1 MPPPSFF
8 FLEMKMAVVFYLRTA
23 TACRWLFRFVS
34 RACSR
39 ACLRA
44 SVLKSCIDLRTSR
57 LFLST
62 FLLVFCFSPLKSYSQ
77 DKSPKAGLSPKYE
90 SCKGTDLSQL
100 EDPSSKTEADFC
112 IGCAFNKVKNF
123 LGITD
128 IQKSLSPKD
137 IEHAGEFRKKLQK
150 RVIGQI
156 SARIFQ
162 MKKLKACVDF
172 DGRWFPGWNTL
183 KAEDKTALKQQ
194 CQEQTNQL
202 KSAVKSRWSDM
213 RVHLSL
219 SAPRLRE
226 DRVIADRKT
235 WFNSTPSHGM
245 SEFASSLSPLTKAE
259 KKAAEE
265 KYIEALAE
273 AGAKL
278 NISIEVM
285 TRAGAKLNMSPEV
298 LRHRLSNKLPL
309 ELSGQDMRR
318 LKWEEQ
324 KFRKESRKK
333 YLKQVGE
340 LPILAY
346 LNKSPPTGK
355 ELAKAIDKMEAQL
368 QTMLEKVEAKDVDL
382 GLLLSFNPLVEE
394 LLKEDKRYCLVAEA
408 GRIEAEGDDRF
419 ENYAL
424 LGASLLSAVPCFAG
438 GVVGRLFC
446 FGGESLVGVKGYE
459 LAKEGMEAS
468 LGRVLTGKDYEKISN
483 LEGRQRELFLEK
495 LFLPLAVWGGAGPLL
510 RSVKRTMTGPKPTA
524 GTETKHGGTKPAGT
538 DTKLA
543 KTGAK
548 TIVMLSDKQA
558 RKYARSLPKH
568 ERNDYMR
575 ARQMEAWAQGIQ
587 KPFEDKGFHFVE
599 RTFKNPKLSDHIFFG
614 TPRTIIHRTAPS
626 AENLRLRRKYNPRIE
641 AYVLRSNNLRVFV
654 ARNWDNTSGLQS
666 DMPPEFSVIDVDM
679 EEVFKNIPDFARAKF
694 SPTVKV
700 YISESGEIVM
710 EKSFRRTTVRDTEG
724 RRVLNEFWYDE
735 NSGFKLAQK
744 RVRTKEF
751 EEGEELRTAL
761 PGNQLTT
768 EDIVKRVMDQ
778 ERNMPL
784 DIALNSGESMSVKIS
799 DVHQIP
805 PGKISQIKTTWDS
818 QNLNFIFEELNAKQT
833 AKVTPEQM
841 HFIEPH
847 HIRPDQAKILDEEQ
861 VQGMKYIKVS
871 LKSLDP
877 ATFTVLMEKFS
888 PKQISDISPDT
899 FKRAPDW
906 PGRLKTRHHVNAVTH
921 EQLKEQSDE
930 TLRDFYSRHFFK
942 MEDRVMQELRSLR
955 PESFWKDVK
964 VRATIRYQDGDW
976 TKPAVV
982 E

>member
-1 MPPPSFF
+1 
-8 FLEMKMAVVFYLRTA
+8 MAVVFYLRIPK
-23 TACRWLFRFVS
+23 ACRWLFRSWFLSFS
-34 RACSR
+34 RALLSPDR
-39 ACLRA
+39 YIVSFILRI
-44 SVLKSCIDLRTSR
+44 LKGCIDLRTSR

-137 IEHAGEFRKKLQK
+137 IEHAGEFRQTLQK

-194 CQEQTNQL
+194 CQEQTSEL

-245 SEFASSLSPLTKAE
+245 SEFASSLTPLTKAE

-333 YLKQVGE
+333 YLQKVGE

-355 ELAKAIDKMEAQL
+355 ELAKAIDKMETQL

-524 GTETKHGGTKPAGT
+524 GTDTKPVA
-538 DTKLA
+538 
-543 KTGAK
+543 
-548 TIVMLSDKQA
+548 MLSQTKAQ
-558 RKYARSLPKH
+558 KYAKSLPAH
-568 ERNDYMR
+568 ERKDYVS
-575 ARQMEAWAQGIQ
+575 ARQIEAWAQGGH
-587 KPFEDKGFHFVE
+587 KPFKDKGIHFVE
-599 RTFKNPKLSDHIFFG
+599 RTFKNPNQADHKFSG
-614 TPRTIIHRTAPS
+614 SPRTIIHKTAPS

-641 AYVLRSNNLRVFV
+641 AFISSDNKVYILRKWQNH
-654 ARNWDNTSGLQS
+654 SGLGEN
-666 DMPPEFSVIDVDM
+666 MPPEFSVIDVDM
-679 EEVFKNIPDFARAKF
+679 EEVFKNIPESMREKF
-694 SPTVKV
+694 SPKVTV
-700 YISESGEIVM
+700 YINESGEIVV
-710 EKSFRRTTVRDTEG
+710 EKRFNRTYNTNAKGDKT
-724 RRVLNEFWYDE
+724 LSEFWHDE
-735 NSGFKLAQK
+735 EAGFKLAQK
-744 RVRTKEF
+744 KVKTKEF
-751 EEGEELRTAL
+751 KEGEELRTAL

-768 EDIVKRVMDQ
+768 EDMVKRARDQ

-805 PGKISQIKTTWDS
+805 PDKISQIKATWDS
-818 QNLNFIFEELNAKQT
+818 QNLNFIFGELNAKQT

-841 HFIEPH
+841 KFIESH
-847 HIRPDQAKILDEEQ
+847 YIRPDQAKILREVQ
-861 VQGMKYIKVS
+861 VRGLREYNIESFQ
-871 LKSLDP
+871 DP
-877 ATFTVLMEKFS
+877 AVITALMDKFS
-888 PKQISDISPDT
+888 PKQISEISPYSLQNV
-899 FKRAPDW
+899 PDW
-906 PGRLKTRHHVNAVTH
+906 PSRLKNRDYVNAVTRG
-921 EQLKEQSDE
+921 QLERSSDD
-930 TLRDFYSRHFFK
+930 TLRDFYSLHFFK

-982 E
+982 VE

>member
-1 MPPPSFF
+1 MHSLFAVI
-8 FLEMKMAVVFYLRTA
+8 FL
-23 TACRWLFRFVS
+23 
-34 RACSR
+34 
-39 ACLRA
+39 
-44 SVLKSCIDLRTSR
+44 VL
-57 LFLST
+57 
-62 FLLVFCFSPLKSYSQ
+62 FCFSPLKSYSQ

-100 EDPSSKTEADFC
+100 EDSSSKTEADFC

-137 IEHAGEFRKKLQK
+137 IEHAGEFRQKLQK

-172 DGRWFPGWNTL
+172 NSRWFPGWNIL

-194 CQEQTNQL
+194 CQEQTSEL

-265 KYIEALAE
+265 KYIEALA
-273 AGAKL
+273 KTK
-278 NISIEVM
+278 II
-285 TRAGAKLNMSPEV
+285 SPEV

-318 LKWEEQ
+318 LKWEER

-333 YLKQVGE
+333 YLQKVGE

-368 QTMLEKVEAKDVDL
+368 QSMLEKVEAKDVDL

-438 GVVGRLFC
+438 GVVGRFFC

-524 GTETKHGGTKPAGT
+524 GTDTKPAGTKPAGT
-538 DTKLA
+538 DTKLT

-558 RKYARSLPKH
+558 RKYARSLPRH

-575 ARQMEAWAQGIQ
+575 ARQIEAWAQGGH
-587 KPFEDKGFHFVE
+587 KPFKDKGIHFVE
-599 RTFKNPKLSDHIFFG
+599 RTFKNPNQADHKFSG
-614 TPRTIIHRTAPS
+614 SPRTIIHKTAPS

-641 AYVLRSNNLRVFV
+641 AFISSDNKVYILRKWQNH
-654 ARNWDNTSGLQS
+654 SGLGEN
-666 DMPPEFSVIDVDM
+666 MPPEFSVIDVDM
-679 EEVFKNIPDFARAKF
+679 EEVFKNIPESMREKF
-694 SPTVKV
+694 SPKVTV
-700 YISESGEIVM
+700 YINESGEIVV
-710 EKSFRRTTVRDTEG
+710 EKRFNRTYNTNAKGDKT
-724 RRVLNEFWYDE
+724 LSEFWHDE
-735 NSGFKLAQK
+735 EAGFKLAQK
-744 RVRTKEF
+744 KVKTKEF
-751 EEGEELRTAL
+751 KEGEELRTAL

-768 EDIVKRVMDQ
+768 EDMVKHVIDQ

-784 DIALNSGESMSVKIS
+784 DIALNSGESMSVTINN
-799 DVHQIP
+799 VHQIP

-847 HIRPDQAKILDEEQ
+847 HIRPDQAKILREVQ
-861 VQGMKYIKVS
+861 VRGLSEHTIGSFQ
-871 LKSLDP
+871 DP
-877 ATFTVLMEKFS
+877 ATLRALIEKFS
-888 PKQISDISPDT
+888 PKQISKISPSSLQDV
-899 FKRAPDW
+899 PDW
-906 PGRLKTRHHVNAVTH
+906 PSRLKNRDQVNAVTRH
-921 EQLKEQSDE
+921 QLEKQSDE
-930 TLRDFYSRHFFK
+930 TLTDFYSRHFHNMNYDTK
-942 MEDRVMQELRSLR
+942 EALR
-955 PESFWKDVK
+955 PLRPDSFWESIKK
-964 VRATIRYQDGDW
+964 WHHQ
-976 TKPAVV
+976 KPA
-982 E
+982 ED

>member
-1 MPPPSFF
+1 MVFKLQRALLSPDRYIVSFI
-8 FLEMKMAVVFYLRTA
+8 LRI
-23 TACRWLFRFVS
+23 
-34 RACSR
+34 
-39 ACLRA
+39 
-44 SVLKSCIDLRTSR
+44 LKGCIDLRTSR

-77 DKSPKAGLSPKYE
+77 EKSPKAGLSPKYE

-100 EDPSSKTEADFC
+100 EDSSSKTEADFC

-137 IEHAGEFRKKLQK
+137 IEHAGEFRKTLQK

-162 MKKLKACVDF
+162 MKKLRACVDF
-172 DGRWFPGWNTL
+172 NSRWFPGWNTL

-194 CQEQTNQL
+194 CQEQTSEL

-245 SEFASSLSPLTKAE
+245 SEFASSLTPLTKAE

-265 KYIEALAE
+265 KYIEALA
-273 AGAKL
+273 KTK
-278 NISIEVM
+278 II
-285 TRAGAKLNMSPEV
+285 SPEV

-318 LKWEEQ
+318 LKWEER

-333 YLKQVGE
+333 YLQKVGE

-346 LNKSPPTGK
+346 LNNSPPSNK

-368 QTMLEKVEAKDVDL
+368 QSMLEKVEAKDVDL

-438 GVVGRLFC
+438 GVVGRFFC

-510 RSVKRTMTGPKPTA
+510 KSVKRTMTGPKPTA
-524 GTETKHGGTKPAGT
+524 GTDTKPAGTKPAGT
-538 DTKLA
+538 DTKFA
-543 KTGAK
+543 QTGAK

-575 ARQMEAWAQGIQ
+575 SRQMEAWAQGIQ

-599 RTFKNPKLSDHIFFG
+599 RTFKNPDVGEHMILGS
-614 TPRTIIHRTAPS
+614 PRTIIHRTAPS
-626 AENLRLRRKYNPRIE
+626 AENLRLRRKYNPRIQ
-641 AYVLRSNNLRVFV
+641 ATITRDLRVHV
-654 ARNWDNTSGLQS
+654 SRHWDNTSTLSS

-679 EEVFKNIPDFARAKF
+679 KEVFKNIPDFARSKF
-694 SPTVKV
+694 SPKVEV
-700 YISESGEIVM
+700 YISESGEIVV
-710 EKSFRRTTVRDTEG
+710 EKQFYRTTNKDAKGDKT
-724 RRVLNEFWYDE
+724 LSKFWFDE
-735 NSGFKLAQK
+735 NAGFKLTQK
-744 RVRTKEF
+744 KVGTKEF
-751 EEGEELRTAL
+751 GEGEELRTAL

-768 EDIVKRVMDQ
+768 EDMVKHVIDQ

-784 DIALNSGESMSVKIS
+784 DIALNSGEFMSVKIS

-805 PGKISQIKTTWDS
+805 PDKISQIKTTWDS

-930 TLRDFYSRHFFK
+930 TLRDFYSRHSNILNDQTKEALFS
-942 MEDRVMQELRSLR
+942 VR
-955 PESFWKDVK
+955 PESFWKEVK
-964 VRATIRYQDGDW
+964 PRVKARYQDGDW
-976 TKPAVV
+976 QKPAVV